1 MVESINGVDLAQL
14 RNELPV
20 KIYKEEIKFKH
31 ELIQH
36 FNAITAAKILV
47 HL

>member
-1 MVESINGVDLAQL
+1 MNDLKS
-14 RNELPV
+14 EVPV
-20 KIYKEEIKFKH
+20 KIFKEPIKFKQ

-36 FNAITAAKILV
+36 FNAITAAKIII